1 MKFAVRSNVATIL
14 ISFIDHTLRNIY
26 LFDSKESLLAW
37 DGGRDMS
44 IDMIELDTA
53 GKIAAIPIDEIDVA
67 RPSLFQQDTIGLYFD
82 RLRKEAPVHYCR
94 ESYVGPYWSI
104 TKFDDIM
111 AVDTNHK
118 VFSSEAKLGG
128 IAIQDMHSVEGAL
141 ELEMFIAMDPPKHDQ
156 QRKAVTPAVAP
167 SNLLLLEPT
176 IRERACQILD
186 DLPIGEEFDWV
197 DKVSVELTTMTLAT
211 LFDFPWE
218 ERRKLTRW
226 SDVTTAAPETGIVES
241 YEARREELIECAM
254 YFKGLWEQR
263 INEEPKNDLI
273 SIMAHSPATRNMP
286 FLEFLGNLL
295 LLIVGGND
303 TTRNSIS
310 GGVLALNQNP
320 DEYRKLNDDPTLIT
334 SMVPE
339 IIRWQTPLTHMR
351 RTALQ
356 DWEIG
361 GKQIKK
367 GDKVVM
373 WYLSGN
379 RDDTVIEQADRFI
392 IDRKNPRHHLS
403 FGYGIHRCMGNR
415 LAELQLRIIWE
426 EIHKRFAKVEVTG
439 EPERLFSNLVRG
451 ITKLPV
457 RLHAR

>member
-1 MKFAVRSNVATIL
+1 
-14 ISFIDHTLRNIY
+14 
-26 LFDSKESLLAW
+26 
-37 DGGRDMS
+37 MS
-44 IDMIELDTA
+44 IDTMELDTA
-53 GKIAAIPIDEIDVA
+53 EKIAAIPIDEIDVS
-67 RPSLFQQDTIGLYFD
+67 RPSLFQQDTIGLFFD
-82 RLRKEAPVHYCR
+82 RLRKEEPVHYCR
-94 ESYVGPYWSI
+94 ESHVGPFWSI

-128 IAIQDMHSVEGAL
+128 IAIQDMHSAEGAL

-197 DKVSVELTTMTLAT
+197 DKVSIELTTMTLAT

-226 SDVTTAAPETGIVES
+226 SDVTTAAPETGIVAS

-254 YFKGLWEQR
+254 YFKGLWDQR
-263 INEEPKNDLI
+263 VNEPPRNDLI
-273 SIMAHSPATRNMP
+273 SIMAHSPATKDMP

-320 DEYRKLNDDPTLIT
+320 DEYCKLNDDRSLIA

-379 RDDTVIEQADRFI
+379 RDETVIDQADRFI

-439 EPERLFSNLVRG
+439 EPERLYSTLVRG

>member
-1 MKFAVRSNVATIL
+1 MG
-14 ISFIDHTLRNIY
+14 IDT
-26 LFDSKESLLAW
+26 
-37 DGGRDMS
+37 M
-44 IDMIELDTA
+44 ELDTA
-53 GKIAAIPIDEIDVA
+53 GKVAAIPIDEIDVA
-67 RPSLFQQDTIGLYFD
+67 RPSLFQQDTIGLYFE
-82 RLRKEAPVHYCR
+82 RLRREAPVHYCR

-111 AVDTNHK
+111 AVDTNHN

-241 YEARREELIECAM
+241 YDARREELIECAM

-273 SIMAHSPATRNMP
+273 SIMAHSPATRDMP

-320 DEYRKLNDDPTLIT
+320 DEYRKLNDDPSLIA

>member
-1 MKFAVRSNVATIL
+1 
-14 ISFIDHTLRNIY
+14 
-26 LFDSKESLLAW
+26 
-37 DGGRDMS
+37 MS
-44 IDMIELDTA
+44 IETMEMDTVE
-53 GKIAAIPIDEIDVA
+53 KIAAIPIEQIDVS
-67 RPSLFQQDTIGLYFD
+67 RPSLFQKDTIGLFFD
-82 RLRKEAPVHYCR
+82 RLRKEEPVHYCR
-94 ESYVGPYWSI
+94 ESKVGPYWSV
-104 TKFDDIM
+104 TRFDDIM

-128 IAIQDMHSVEGAL
+128 IAIQDMHSAEGAL

-156 QRKAVTPAVAP
+156 QRKAVTSAVAP
-167 SNLLLLEPT
+167 SNLQLLEPT
-176 IRERACQILD
+176 IRERACHILD
-186 DLPIGEEFDWV
+186 DLPVGEDIDWV
-197 DKVSVELTTMTLAT
+197 DKVSIELTTMTLAT

-218 ERRKLTRW
+218 ERRRLTRW
-226 SDVTTAAPETGIVES
+226 SDITTAAPETGIVES
-241 YEARREELIECAM
+241 YEARREELMECAM

-263 INEEPKNDLI
+263 INQEPKNDLI
-273 SIMAHSPATRNMP
+273 SMMAHSPATRDMP

-320 DEYRKLNDDPTLIT
+320 DEYRKLNDDPSLIT

-361 GKQIKK
+361 GKQIRK

-379 RDDTVIEQADRFI
+379 RDDTVIDRADQFI

>member
-1 MKFAVRSNVATIL
+1 MNVETV
-14 ISFIDHTLRNIY
+14 
-26 LFDSKESLLAW
+26 
-37 DGGRDMS
+37 
-44 IDMIELDTA
+44 ELDTVE
-53 GKIAAIPIDEIDVA
+53 KIAAIPIEQIDVS
-67 RPSLFQQDTIGLYFD
+67 RPNLFQKDTIGLFFD
-82 RLRKEAPVHYCR
+82 RLRKEDPVHYCR
-94 ESYVGPYWSI
+94 ESNVGPYWSV
-104 TKFDDIM
+104 TKFNDIM

-156 QRKAVTPAVAP
+156 QRKAVTSSVAP
-167 SNLLLLEPT
+167 SNLRLLEPT
-176 IRERACQILD
+176 IRERACEILD
-186 DLPIGEEFDWV
+186 DLPIGEDFDWV
-197 DKVSVELTTMTLAT
+197 DKVSIELTTMTLAT

-226 SDVTTAAPETGIVES
+226 SDIATAAPETGIVES
-241 YEARREELIECAM
+241 YQARREELIECAM
-254 YFKGLWEQR
+254 YFKELWEQC
-263 INEEPKNDLI
+263 IKQEPKNDLI
-273 SIMAHSPATRNMP
+273 SMMAHSPATREMP
-286 FLEFLGNLL
+286 FMEFLGNLL

-320 DEYRKLNDDPTLIT
+320 DEYRKLNDDTSLIT

-356 DWEIG
+356 DWDIG
-361 GKQIKK
+361 GKQIKE

-379 RDDTVIEQADRFI
+379 RDDTVIDKADQFI
-392 IDRKNPRHHLS
+392 IDRSNPRHHLS
-403 FGYGIHRCMGNR
+403 FGFGIHRCMGNR

-426 EIHKRFAKVEVTG
+426 EIHKRFVKVEVVDQ
-439 EPERLFSNLVRG
+439 PERLFSNLVRG

>member
-1 MKFAVRSNVATIL
+1 
-14 ISFIDHTLRNIY
+14 
-26 LFDSKESLLAW
+26 
-37 DGGRDMS
+37 MS
-44 IDMIELDTA
+44 IDTMELDTA
-53 GKIAAIPIDEIDVA
+53 EKIAAIPIDEIDVS
-67 RPSLFQQDTIGLYFD
+67 RPSLFQQDTIGLFFD
-82 RLRKEAPVHYCR
+82 RLRKEEPVHYCR
-94 ESYVGPYWSI
+94 ESHVGPFWSI

-128 IAIQDMHSVEGAL
+128 IAIQDMHRVEGAL

-197 DKVSVELTTMTLAT
+197 DKVSIELTTMTLAT

-226 SDVTTAAPETGIVES
+226 SDVTTAAPETGIVAS

-254 YFKGLWEQR
+254 YFKGLWDQR
-263 INEEPKNDLI
+263 VNEPPKNDLI
-273 SIMAHSPATRNMP
+273 SIMAHSPATQDMP

-320 DEYRKLNDDPTLIT
+320 DEYRKLNDDPSLIT

-361 GKQIKK
+361 GKQIEK

-379 RDDTVIEQADRFI
+379 RDDTVIDQADRFI

-439 EPERLFSNLVRG
+439 EPERLYSTLVRG

-457 RLHAR
+457 LLHTR

>member
-1 MKFAVRSNVATIL
+1 
-14 ISFIDHTLRNIY
+14 
-26 LFDSKESLLAW
+26 
-37 DGGRDMS
+37 MS
-44 IDMIELDTA
+44 IDTMELDTA
-53 GKIAAIPIDEIDVA
+53 EKIAAIPIDEIDVS
-67 RPSLFQQDTIGLYFD
+67 RPSLFQQDTIGLFFD
-82 RLRKEAPVHYCR
+82 RLRKEEPVHYCR
-94 ESYVGPYWSI
+94 ESHVGPFWSI

-111 AVDTNHK
+111 AVDTNHN

-197 DKVSVELTTMTLAT
+197 DKVSIELTTMTLAT

-226 SDVTTAAPETGIVES
+226 SDVTTAAPETGIVAS

-254 YFKGLWEQR
+254 YFKGLWDQR
-263 INEEPKNDLI
+263 VNEPPRNDLI
-273 SIMAHSPATRNMP
+273 SIMAHSPATKDMP

-320 DEYRKLNDDPTLIT
+320 DEYRKLNDDPSLIA

-379 RDDTVIEQADRFI
+379 RDETVIDQADRFI

-439 EPERLFSNLVRG
+439 EPERLYSTLVRG

>member
-1 MKFAVRSNVATIL
+1 MNTQVM
-14 ISFIDHTLRNIY
+14 
-26 LFDSKESLLAW
+26 E
-37 DGGRDMS
+37 M
-44 IDMIELDTA
+44 DTA
-53 GKIAAIPIDEIDVA
+53 EKIASIPLDEIDVA
-67 RPSLFQQDTIGLYFD
+67 RPSLFQSDTVGLFFD
-82 RLRKEAPVHYCR
+82 RLRAEDPVHYCR

-128 IAIQDMHSVEGAL
+128 IAIQDMHSVEGGL
-141 ELEMFIAMDPPKHDQ
+141 ELEMFIAMDQPKHDQ
-156 QRKAVTPAVAP
+156 QRKAVTPSVAP
-167 SNLLLLEPT
+167 SNLQLLEPV
-176 IRERACQILD
+176 IRERAGEILD
-186 DLPIGEEFDWV
+186 QLPIGEEIDWV

-226 SDVTTAAPETGIVES
+226 SDITTAAPETGIVES

-273 SIMAHSPATRNMP
+273 SMMAHSPATRDMP

-320 DEYRKLNDDPTLIT
+320 DEYRKLNENPELIG

-351 RTALQ
+351 RTALE
-356 DWEIG
+356 DYEIG

-379 RDDTVIEQADRFI
+379 RDGSVIDRADQFI

-426 EIHKRFAKVEVTG
+426 EIHKRFSKVEVTG

>member
-1 MKFAVRSNVATIL
+1 
-14 ISFIDHTLRNIY
+14 
-26 LFDSKESLLAW
+26 
-37 DGGRDMS
+37 MS
-44 IDMIELDTA
+44 IETREMDTVE
-53 GKIAAIPIDEIDVA
+53 KIAAIPIEQIDVS
-67 RPSLFQQDTIGLYFD
+67 RPSLFQKDTIGLFFD
-82 RLRKEAPVHYCR
+82 RLRKEEPVHYCR
-94 ESYVGPYWSI
+94 ESKVGPYWSV
-104 TKFDDIM
+104 TRFDDIM

-128 IAIQDMHSVEGAL
+128 IAIQDMHSAEGAL

-156 QRKAVTPAVAP
+156 QRKAVTSAVAP
-167 SNLLLLEPT
+167 SNLQLLEPT
-176 IRERACQILD
+176 IRERACHILD
-186 DLPIGEEFDWV
+186 DLPVGEDIDWV
-197 DKVSVELTTMTLAT
+197 DKVSIELTTMTLAT

-226 SDVTTAAPETGIVES
+226 SDITTAAPEPGIVES

-263 INEEPKNDLI
+263 INQEPKNDLI
-273 SIMAHSPATRNMP
+273 SMMAHSPATRDMP

-320 DEYRKLNDDPTLIT
+320 DEYRKLNDDPSLIT

-361 GKQIKK
+361 GKQIRK

-379 RDDTVIEQADRFI
+379 RDDTVIDRADQFI

>member
-1 MKFAVRSNVATIL
+1 MDTQVM
-14 ISFIDHTLRNIY
+14 
-26 LFDSKESLLAW
+26 E
-37 DGGRDMS
+37 M
-44 IDMIELDTA
+44 DTA
-53 GKIAAIPIDEIDVA
+53 EKIAAIPLDEIDVA
-67 RPSLFQQDTIGLYFD
+67 RPSLFQNDTIGLFFD
-82 RLRKEAPVHYCR
+82 RLRAEDPVHYCR

-128 IAIQDMHSVEGAL
+128 IAIQDMHSVEGGL
-141 ELEMFIAMDPPKHDQ
+141 ELEMFIAMDQPKHDQ
-156 QRKAVTPAVAP
+156 QRKAVTPSVAP
-167 SNLLLLEPT
+167 SNLQLLEPI
-176 IRERACQILD
+176 IRERAGEILD
-186 DLPIGEEFDWV
+186 QLPIGEEIDWV
-197 DKVSVELTTMTLAT
+197 DMVSVELTTMTLAT

-226 SDVTTAAPETGIVES
+226 SDITTAAPETGIVES

-254 YFKGLWEQR
+254 YFKGLWDQR
-263 INEEPKNDLI
+263 VNEEPSNDLI
-273 SIMAHSPATRNMP
+273 SMMAHSPATKDMP

-320 DEYRKLNDDPTLIT
+320 DEYRKLNENPALIG

-351 RTALQ
+351 RTALE
-356 DWEIG
+356 DYEIG

-379 RDDTVIEQADRFI
+379 RDNSVIDRADQFI

-426 EIHKRFAKVEVTG
+426 EIHKRFSKVEVTG

>member
-1 MKFAVRSNVATIL
+1 
-14 ISFIDHTLRNIY
+14 
-26 LFDSKESLLAW
+26 
-37 DGGRDMS
+37 MS
-44 IDMIELDTA
+44 IETMEMDT
-53 GKIAAIPIDEIDVA
+53 GEKIAAIPIEQIDVS
-67 RPSLFQQDTIGLYFD
+67 RPSLFQKDTIGLFFD
-82 RLRKEAPVHYCR
+82 RLRREDPVHYCP
-94 ESYVGPYWSI
+94 ESKVGPYWSV

-167 SNLLLLEPT
+167 SNLQLLEPI
-176 IRERACQILD
+176 IRKRAGEILD
-186 DLPIGEEFDWV
+186 ELPIGEDFDWV
-197 DKVSVELTTMTLAT
+197 DKVAIELTTMTLAT

-226 SDVTTAAPETGIVES
+226 SDVATAAPETGIVES
-241 YEARREELIECAM
+241 YEARREELIGCAM
-254 YFKGLWEQR
+254 YFKTLWDER

-273 SIMAHSPATRNMP
+273 SMMAHSPATRDMP
-286 FLEFLGNLL
+286 FLEFLGNLM

-310 GGVLALNQNP
+310 GGVLALNQSP
-320 DEYRKLNDDPTLIT
+320 DEYAKLDADPSLI
-334 SMVPE
+334 SKMVPE

-351 RTALQ
+351 RTALE

-373 WYLSGN
+373 WYASGN
-379 RDDTVIEQADRFI
+379 RDERVFDRPDDFI
-392 IDRKNPRHHLS
+392 IDRGNARNHIS
-403 FGYGIHRCMGNR
+403 FGFGVHRCMGNR
-415 LAELQLRIIWE
+415 LAEMQLRILWE
-426 EIHKRFAKVEVTG
+426 ELLPRFEKIEVIG
-439 EPERLFSNLVRG
+439 EPEYVQSNFVRG
-451 ITKLPV
+451 ISKLMV
-457 RLHAR
+457 RLTPKAGA

>member
-1 MKFAVRSNVATIL
+1 
-14 ISFIDHTLRNIY
+14 
-26 LFDSKESLLAW
+26 
-37 DGGRDMS
+37 MS
-44 IDMIELDTA
+44 IDTMELDTA
-53 GKIAAIPIDEIDVA
+53 EKIAAIPIDEIDVS
-67 RPSLFQQDTIGLYFD
+67 RPSLFQQDTIGLFFD
-82 RLRKEAPVHYCR
+82 RLRKEEPVHYCR
-94 ESYVGPYWSI
+94 ESHVGPFWSI

-128 IAIQDMHSVEGAL
+128 IAIQDMHRVEGAL

-197 DKVSVELTTMTLAT
+197 DKVSIELTTMTLAT

-226 SDVTTAAPETGIVES
+226 SDVTTAAPETGIVAS

-254 YFKGLWEQR
+254 YFKGLWDQR
-263 INEEPKNDLI
+263 VNEPPKNDLI
-273 SIMAHSPATRNMP
+273 SIMAHSPATRDMP

-320 DEYRKLNDDPTLIT
+320 DEYRKLNDDPSLIT

-361 GKQIKK
+361 GKQIEK

-379 RDDTVIEQADRFI
+379 RDDTVIDQADRFI

-439 EPERLFSNLVRG
+439 EPERLYSTLVRG

>member
-1 MKFAVRSNVATIL
+1 
-14 ISFIDHTLRNIY
+14 
-26 LFDSKESLLAW
+26 
-37 DGGRDMS
+37 MS
-44 IDMIELDTA
+44 IDTMELDTA
-53 GKIAAIPIDEIDVA
+53 EKIAAMPIDEIDVS
-67 RPSLFQQDTIGLYFD
+67 RPSLFQQDTIGLFFD
-82 RLRKEAPVHYCR
+82 RLRKEEPVHYCR
-94 ESYVGPYWSI
+94 ESHVGPFWSI

-186 DLPIGEEFDWV
+186 DLPIGEDFEWV
-197 DKVSVELTTMTLAT
+197 DKVSIELTTMTLAT

-226 SDVTTAAPETGIVES
+226 SDVTTAAPETGIVAS

-254 YFKGLWEQR
+254 YFKGLWDQR
-263 INEEPKNDLI
+263 VNEPPRNDLI
-273 SIMAHSPATRNMP
+273 SIMAHAPATKDMP

-320 DEYRKLNDDPTLIT
+320 DEYRKLNDDPSLIT

-356 DWEIG
+356 EWEIG

-379 RDDTVIEQADRFI
+379 RDETVIDQADRFI

-439 EPERLFSNLVRG
+439 EPERLYSTLVRG

>member
-1 MKFAVRSNVATIL
+1 
-14 ISFIDHTLRNIY
+14 
-26 LFDSKESLLAW
+26 
-37 DGGRDMS
+37 MS
-44 IDMIELDTA
+44 IDTMELDTA
-53 GKIAAIPIDEIDVA
+53 EKIAAIPIDEIDVS
-67 RPSLFQQDTIGLYFD
+67 RPSLFQQDTIGLFFD
-82 RLRKEAPVHYCR
+82 RLRKEEPVHYCR
-94 ESYVGPYWSI
+94 ESHVGPFWSI

-197 DKVSVELTTMTLAT
+197 DKVSIELTTMTLAT

-226 SDVTTAAPETGIVES
+226 SDVTTAAPETGIVAS

-254 YFKGLWEQR
+254 YFKGLWDQR
-263 INEEPKNDLI
+263 VNEPPRNDLI
-273 SIMAHSPATRNMP
+273 SIMAHSPATKDMP

-320 DEYRKLNDDPTLIT
+320 TEYRKLNDDPSLIA

-379 RDDTVIEQADRFI
+379 RDESAIERADQFI

-426 EIHKRFAKVEVTG
+426 EIHKRFSRVEVTG

-451 ITKLPV
+451 ITRLPV
-457 RLHAR
+457 RLRAR